1 MKSGG
6 PTAPK
11 RYPNFLGEEEK
22 DSLIKGCSLTRALG
36 LTTSGKPISISSLT
50 PKSQDIQSV
59 FSAMEPRGSML
70 PSSRDNWKTEYTSS
84 TYNPIFLVWQSVLI
98 KFAVLATSFFVGN
111 AFKEGYEKNMQGHTK
126 TTEKKKEK
134 TQQKKTST
142 SPVKEDS
149 NLRELHSSF
158 MFVNIGIFS
167 NRN

>member
-70 PSSRDNWKTEYTSS
+70 PSSRDN
-84 TYNPIFLVWQSVLI
+84 
-98 KFAVLATSFFVGN
+98 
-111 AFKEGYEKNMQGHTK
+111 
-126 TTEKKKEK
+126 
-134 TQQKKTST
+134 
-142 SPVKEDS
+142 
-149 NLRELHSSF
+149 
-158 MFVNIGIFS
+158 
-167 NRN
+167 